1 MNDNVRGVP
10 VAYTNQPVVLPGRRV
25 DSPRMRVEP
34 QGAEEYSRGRATPS
48 NGYPIG
54 QPSGVYTVP
63 QQIEPNRFSD
73 PVRRYSHSHRPSGY
87 IIPRNGRRSQSLRG
101 LIPTSEL
108 PINDTQNAP
117 VKPQEP
123 DIVYYGYPDSNREI
137 QGNVPPSNA
146 QFVKAPNPQ
155 LPENEEREAP
165 LLKPNIQDPRYV
177 LEDDVIKKEDSVSS
191 SKIFKL
197 RQLMRMQQN
206 LMLALFGMLV
216 LVIVILIIVVA
227 LLMLSE

>member
-10 VAYTNQPVVLPGRRV
+10 VAYTNQPVVLPGRRA
-25 DSPRMRVEP
+25 DSPVMRVEP
-34 QGAEEYSRGRATPS
+34 QVAEEYSRGRATPS
-48 NGYPIG
+48 NGYPIV
-54 QPSGVYTVP
+54 QPSGVYAVP

-87 IIPRNGRRSQSLRG
+87 IIPRSGRRSQSLRG
-101 LIPTSEL
+101 LVPTSEL

-123 DIVYYGYPDSNREI
+123 DIVYYGYPDSNRE
-137 QGNVPPSNA
+137 GNLPPSNA
-146 QFVKAPNPQ
+146 QYAPPNGQ

-165 LLKPNIQDPRYV
+165 LLSSNMQDPRYV
-177 LEDDVIKKEDSVSS
+177 LEDDVTKKEDSVSS
-191 SKIFKL
+191 SKIYKL
-197 RQLMRMQQN
+197 RELLRIQQK

-216 LVIVILIIVVA
+216 LAIIILIIVVA
-227 LLMLSE
+227 LLMLNKS